1 MAEGIDLPINM
12 PGVEQVQQAVVAF
25 DKLTSTLTAARGSGK
40 ALEEL
45 RKLLVGLKGKSSAL
59 DDLSS
64 SIKQM
69 SEASAA
75 MSRSMKTGFSN
86 LNSVIQTEMAKLAA
100 TIQANS
106 SNLGNVMGQ
115 GLGASATASV
125 STAMDGVEQVVKV
138 RGRTLSAKMRAEA
151 TAAYEA
157 SISQFSKAGIRMP
170 AQDVMGFKDKGA
182 NLIPEHKKQL
192 ADFKKLNDEKAAVIA
207 AGSKKIIDAEKVA
220 AATLIQQK
228 QKAFDAL
235 VALEKRQTDARLRS
249 IQNSVA
255 VAQASPVGAYMPIN
269 AQGVTSGKVVTPKQP
284 AVSPIPPNFNPI
296 VDDSIKKTNIFTKAL
311 GALGF
316 EANSTHSFIRGLA
329 SGFGALWLTWGK
341 VGPMMLGAAASMGV
355 VRSFNVGAQFEGQIA
370 MAEKVGMAVDK
381 AGRAVTNFKEVAT
394 RDLMKINEGSIFT
407 LNELA
412 DAYVELG
419 RTGLQNA
426 EAIAVLKPATDLAVV
441 GATDLTTS
449 IDLLIQANHL
459 FDISMMSS
467 AKTAAQL
474 VDVANKY
481 PLSVKDLYGS
491 LRYASESGTRFN
503 QTLEGTIAL
512 FGVLSKAGIKAA
524 SAGTSVINWYRD
536 MFGRTNASRK
546 ALQELTKATGQ
557 SVEMFDKLG
566 RQRDMVDIFVD
577 LDKALSKVSAQD
589 ADKFLQKF
597 FTARGGRTQ
606 FALMRENIGE
616 LKEYIE
622 SLRNIDPSDLEGRTK
637 ALLATGESTFKIFK
651 SYVENFLTT
660 AYLEN
665 KDKFI
670 SFFQEMID
678 IISSSNFKSALS
690 SAVSM
695 VMSLVTVIAKLVP
708 YVLEVSNALLA
719 LGVGF
724 AVFQGLSLVSG
735 YVTATATALSVA
747 TKAVIGFRLTAYSL
761 VGVISAIEGA
771 YLSFVAVLMAN
782 PFIVLA
788 TAIAAISTALYA
800 YRNDI
805 KLAGDSTATL
815 GDFFDEL
822 AQNLFTNTIPAIND
836 TGGAITNLTLLTAEE
851 ARAQMAVWEN
861 FLTFFGYVWDS
872 AAFVVQMFVT
882 NMRHTGM
889 QVLSIIDGVIQGIIN
904 FVNGLKDVGSN
915 LINLNFSGAVNAF
928 KTYYTNQLNTMK
940 GFKTRAVDLAV
951 QTNEEIKEAYNTTV
965 GRGVGASVQDASIQ
979 SRLKA
984 QERLQKAAEAT
995 ARAERQKSPAYQE
1008 LERQNELI
1016 QRNLATTQAQS
1027 VAEGKI
1033 THEKQLQADI
1043 EKGKY
1048 KGASKAQLDALR
1060 ENAKT
1065 LDEQE
1070 KAKRGSISLGRDGPA
1085 KTSREA
1091 EKERAKQQND
1101 AEKYIKSL
1109 DNQLSKVRELSA
1121 QEKLI
1126 NDIKEQGLKFS
1137 PQQLAQATELAKKI
1151 DDRVRQEQ
1159 EIKDLLEQQTAERA
1173 RQKTQEQFEFD
1184 VKMTDATLGMGP
1196 KQAEEFKRSAK
1207 VGFTFDQAKGD
1218 AELKYEQQLYQL
1230 QKGTLDLRAGETQA
1244 QALERLT
1251 VARAE
1256 DMRVAQEAYTQ
1267 AMLNEQTLADQ
1278 RLANEQNWMAGVQSA
1293 LSSYAEQANDY
1304 YTQVANI
1311 AGNALNSL
1319 QEKLVDFFKTGTFD
1333 FRGLIQGIASDI
1345 ISMLVKI
1352 AINAA
1357 IVQPLLASLG
1367 AQNAAQS
1374 AIATTQSVVQ
1384 GNLVTDAWGPAAMAV
1399 SLATMGSNAFGA
1411 TAGIMAAGLAG
1422 RMFGFASGGYTGPG
1436 GVYEPAGIVHKGEGV
1451 LSQRDM
1457 AALGGPDA
1465 FERFRASLHTG
1476 FALGGVGGSTPSP
1489 VIRNYGSSSKPDTGL
1504 TVNIIEDASKAGQVE
1519 RRETEQGEDIDV
1531 FVANAI
1537 YRGGQT
1543 ATALESTYGVNRV
1556 GR

>member
-86 LNSVIQTEMAKLAA
+86 LNSVIQTEMSKLAA

-170 AQDVMGFKDKGA
+170 IQDVMGFKDKGA

-316 EANSTHSFIRGLA
+316 EANNTHSFIRGLA

-341 VGPMMLGAAASMGV
+341 VGPMMAGAASSMAV
-355 VRSFNVGAQFEGQIA
+355 VKSFNVGSEFESMITMADNIGMSTDGAGQKIVNFRKIA
-370 MAEKVGMAVDK
+370 EAELLALNK
-381 AGRAVTNFKEVAT
+381 
-394 RDLMKINEGSIFT
+394 GSVYS
-407 LNELA
+407 LNELTQA
-412 DAYVELG
+412 FVELG
-419 RTGLQNA
+419 RAGLDGA
-426 EAIAVLKPATDLAVV
+426 AALEVLKPASDLALV
-441 GATDLTTS
+441 GATTLENATHMIMQTK
-449 IDLLIQANHL
+449 NL
-459 FDISMMSS
+459 FDLQWSDAGTIA
-467 AKTAAQL
+467 AKLEKAAN
-474 VDVANKY
+474 AY
-481 PLSVKDLYGS
+481 PLSVKDIGEALNYATDANIRFDQS
-491 LRYASESGTRFN
+491 LET
-503 QTLEGTIAL
+503 TLVVLGQ
-512 FGVLSKAGIKAA
+512 LSKAGISGTKAGVA
-524 SAGTSVINWYRD
+524 YNNWLMDLY
-536 MFGRTNASRK
+536 GRTNASRK
-546 ALQELTKATGQ
+546 MLKGLEKQAQTNIKLFDDFGKHRDAISVWEDLAAAIEKVRKTNPAEAAKFQQGLMTVRGNRAYSSMSKTGADAARAERERLQ
-557 SVEMFDKLG
+557 SVTTGELHS
-566 RQRDMVDIFVD
+566 
-577 LDKALSKVSAQD
+577 KALEQMK
-589 ADKFLQKF
+589 
-597 FTARGGRTQ
+597 TA
-606 FALMRENIGE
+606 
-616 LKEYIE
+616 E
-622 SLRNIDPSDLEGRTK
+622 SSL
-637 ALLATGESTFKIFK
+637 KIFK
-651 SYVENFLTT
+651 SF
-660 AYLEN
+660 LEN
-665 KDKFI
+665 MLTEVFLSNRDRFI
-670 SFFQEMID
+670 AFFQGLIQIID
-678 IISSSNFKSALS
+678 SPAFKSA
-690 SAVSM
+690 VMSM
-695 VMSLVTVIAKLVP
+695 VSLTMTLITGLMQAVP
-708 YVLEVSNALLA
+708 YVLQLGKALLV
-719 LGVGF
+719 VGTAF
-724 AVFQGLSLVSG
+724 AVFKGLTVFAGAVASVAALNVSVYG
-735 YVTATATALSVA
+735 LIGAVATAKGVFASFTAT
-747 TKAVIGFRLTAYSL
+747 
-761 VGVISAIEGA
+761 
-771 YLSFVAVLMAN
+771 LMAN
-782 PFIVLA
+782 PFIALA
-788 TAIAAISTALYA
+788 TAITAVVAALYI

-805 KLAGDSTATL
+805 KLSENSIASL
-815 GDFFDEL
+815 GDYFSEMGKTASGVFDMIIGKSSEAEIALNNLSNTTQSSIVDQLSWWEKLFIYIGFMFDGVVGIVKEIGNALAAVTAMVDTAVKGVVETVTGFLSATGTAIQQIASGEFAAAGATMWNSLTDGAAKTTEKIKAIASGLGQTFGQEFKRQNDAGSGATVASWSENARTMQRESSRFDPSTGKTVPVSGADGETEQAKQKADFLRGLQERATVQEKLNNQQLLQRELASGTLKLTKEEL
-822 AQNLFTNTIPAIND
+822 AQAQKWAAQADANEAKK
-836 TGGAITNLTLLTAEE
+836 TGAKKGAAERATAE
-851 ARAQMAVWEN
+851 
-861 FLTFFGYVWDS
+861 
-872 AAFVVQMFVT
+872 
-882 NMRHTGM
+882 
-889 QVLSIIDGVIQGIIN
+889 
-904 FVNGLKDVGSN
+904 
-915 LINLNFSGAVNAF
+915 
-928 KTYYTNQLNTMK
+928 
-940 GFKTRAVDLAV
+940 
-951 QTNEEIKEAYNTTV
+951 
-965 GRGVGASVQDASIQ
+965 
-979 SRLKA
+979 
-984 QERLQKAAEAT
+984 
-995 ARAERQKSPAYQE
+995 
-1008 LERQNELI
+1008 
-1016 QRNLATTQAQS
+1016 QRYL
-1027 VAEGKI
+1027 V
-1033 THEKQLQADI
+1033 
-1043 EKGKY
+1043 
-1048 KGASKAQLDALR
+1048 
-1060 ENAKT
+1060 
-1065 LDEQE
+1065 
-1070 KAKRGSISLGRDGPA
+1070 
-1085 KTSREA
+1085 
-1091 EKERAKQQND
+1091 
-1101 AEKYIKSL
+1101 SL

-1173 RQKTQEQFEFD
+1173 RQKAQEQFEFD

-1207 VGFTFDQAKGD
+1207 VGFTFDQAKAD

-1230 QKGTLDLRAGETQA
+1230 QKGTLDLHAGETQA

-1251 VARAE
+1251 FARA
-1256 DMRVAQEAYTQ
+1256 DDLRAAQNAYTQ

-1278 RLANEQNWMAGVQSA
+1278 QLANEQNWMAGVQSA
-1293 LSSYAEQANDY
+1293 LSSYAKQANDY

-1345 ISMLVKI
+1345 ISMLVKM
-1352 AINAA
+1352 AINAL
-1357 IVQPLLASLG
+1357 IVQKILG
-1367 AQNAAQS
+1367 AVGAANQAQS
-1374 AIATTQSVVQ
+1374 AIATTQSVVE
-1384 GNLVTDAWGPAAMAV
+1384 GNLVTDAWGPAAVAV

-1422 RMFGFASGGYTGPG
+1422 MMFGFASGGYTGPG
-1436 GVYEPAGIVHKGEGV
+1436 GVYQPAGIVHKGEGV

-1476 FALGGVGGSTPSP
+1476 FALGGVGGSTPAP
-1489 VIRNYGSSSKPDTGL
+1489 VIRNYGSSSKSDTGL
-1504 TVNIIEDASKAGQVE
+1504 TVNIIEDAGKAGQVE

>member
-75 MSRSMKTGFSN
+75 MSRSMKTGFSS

-170 AQDVMGFKDKGA
+170 IQDVMGFKDKGA

-341 VGPMMLGAAASMGV
+341 VGPMMAGAASSMAV
-355 VRSFNVGAQFEGQIA
+355 VKSFNVGSEFESMITMADNIGMSTDGAGQKIVNFRKIA
-370 MAEKVGMAVDK
+370 EAELLALNK
-381 AGRAVTNFKEVAT
+381 
-394 RDLMKINEGSIFT
+394 GSVYS
-407 LNELA
+407 LNELTQA
-412 DAYVELG
+412 FVELG
-419 RTGLQNA
+419 RAGLDGA
-426 EAIAVLKPATDLAVV
+426 AALEVLKPASDLALV
-441 GATDLTTS
+441 GATTLENATNMIMQTK
-449 IDLLIQANHL
+449 NL
-459 FDISMMSS
+459 FDLQWSDAGTIA
-467 AKTAAQL
+467 AKLEKAAN
-474 VDVANKY
+474 AY
-481 PLSVKDLYGS
+481 PLSVKDIGEALNYATDANIRFDQS
-491 LRYASESGTRFN
+491 LET
-503 QTLEGTIAL
+503 TLVVLGQ
-512 FGVLSKAGIKAA
+512 LSKAGISGTKAGVA
-524 SAGTSVINWYRD
+524 YNNWLMDLY
-536 MFGRTNASRK
+536 GRTNASRK
-546 ALQELTKATGQ
+546 MLKALEKQAQTSIQLFDKSGKHRDAIAVWEDLAAAIEKVRKTNPAEAAKFQQGLMTVRGNRAYSSMSKTGADAARAERERLQ
-557 SVEMFDKLG
+557 SVTAGELHS
-566 RQRDMVDIFVD
+566 
-577 LDKALSKVSAQD
+577 KALEQMK
-589 ADKFLQKF
+589 
-597 FTARGGRTQ
+597 TA
-606 FALMRENIGE
+606 
-616 LKEYIE
+616 E
-622 SLRNIDPSDLEGRTK
+622 SSL
-637 ALLATGESTFKIFK
+637 KIFK
-651 SYVENFLTT
+651 SF
-660 AYLEN
+660 LEN
-665 KDKFI
+665 MLTEVFLSNRDRFI
-670 SFFQEMID
+670 AFFQGLIQIID
-678 IISSSNFKSALS
+678 SPAFKSA
-690 SAVSM
+690 VMSM
-695 VMSLVTVIAKLVP
+695 VSLTMTLITGLVQAVP
-708 YVLEVSNALLA
+708 YVLQLGKALLV
-719 LGVGF
+719 VGTAF
-724 AVFQGLSLVSG
+724 AVFKGLTVFAGAVASVAALNVSVYG
-735 YVTATATALSVA
+735 LIGAVATAKGVFASFTAT
-747 TKAVIGFRLTAYSL
+747 
-761 VGVISAIEGA
+761 
-771 YLSFVAVLMAN
+771 LMAN
-782 PFIVLA
+782 PFIALA
-788 TAIAAISTALYA
+788 TAITAVVAALYI

-805 KLAGDSTATL
+805 KLSENSTASL
-815 GDFFDEL
+815 GDYFSEMGKTASGVFDMIIGKSSEAEIALNKLSNTTQSSIVDQLSWWEKLFIYIGFVFDGFVGIVKEIGNILAAVSAMVEQAVKGVVETVTGFLSATGTAIQQIASGEFAAAGATMWNSLTNGAAKTTEKIKAIASGLGQTFGQEFKRQNDAGLGATVASWSENARTIQRDSFKFDPSTGKTVPVSGADGETEQARQKAAFLKGLEERATVQEKLNNQQLLQRELASGTLKLTKEEL
-822 AQNLFTNTIPAIND
+822 AQAQKWAAQADANEAKK
-836 TGGAITNLTLLTAEE
+836 TGAAGRAKKGAAERATAE
-851 ARAQMAVWEN
+851 
-861 FLTFFGYVWDS
+861 
-872 AAFVVQMFVT
+872 
-882 NMRHTGM
+882 
-889 QVLSIIDGVIQGIIN
+889 
-904 FVNGLKDVGSN
+904 
-915 LINLNFSGAVNAF
+915 
-928 KTYYTNQLNTMK
+928 
-940 GFKTRAVDLAV
+940 
-951 QTNEEIKEAYNTTV
+951 
-965 GRGVGASVQDASIQ
+965 
-979 SRLKA
+979 
-984 QERLQKAAEAT
+984 
-995 ARAERQKSPAYQE
+995 
-1008 LERQNELI
+1008 
-1016 QRNLATTQAQS
+1016 QRYL
-1027 VAEGKI
+1027 V
-1033 THEKQLQADI
+1033 
-1043 EKGKY
+1043 
-1048 KGASKAQLDALR
+1048 
-1060 ENAKT
+1060 
-1065 LDEQE
+1065 
-1070 KAKRGSISLGRDGPA
+1070 
-1085 KTSREA
+1085 
-1091 EKERAKQQND
+1091 
-1101 AEKYIKSL
+1101 SL

-1137 PQQLAQATELAKKI
+1137 PEQLKQATELAKKI

-1173 RQKTQEQFEFD
+1173 RQKAQEQFEFD

-1367 AQNAAQS
+1367 AANQAQS
-1374 AIATTQSVVQ
+1374 AIITTQSVVQ

-1411 TAGIMAAGLAG
+1411 VSGIMAAGLAG
-1422 RMFGFASGGYTGPG
+1422 KMFGFASGGYTGPG

-1489 VIRNYGSSSKPDTGL
+1489 VIRNYGSSSKSDTGL

-1543 ATALESTYGVNRV
+1543 ATAIESTYGVNRL